1 MIIQL
6 KRKSTQEDIQKTI
19 DRLKRLAAE
28 AGVTIRYHTVKGEEL
43 PVIAVKASGADIAK
57 LYEERLRQLDCVEDI
72 KRIAEPFK
80 LASRSYLD
88 RRVVKVGNIKIGA
101 DRLCIIAGPCA
112 VENEIQIMKAAR
124 EVKAADA
131 DMLRGGAYKPRTSP
145 YSFQGLKEEGLK
157 LLKQAKEETGLPIV
171 TEITDPRN
179 IEMYQRYGVDV
190 YQVGARNCQNYD
202 LLKALTDLKRSDA
215 AVLLKRGMAT
225 TLDELMNAAEYLLAG
240 DIQNIMLCL
249 RGIKGVD
256 LKYTRNSIDTGDI
269 SVLTKS
275 CNVPIL
281 YDPSHACGK
290 RNYVNDTSLGA
301 VGHGAHGLM
310 IEAHPN
316 PEDALSD
323 GPQSLFTGNASDSET
338 GLARVIKNARLYYD
352 YRQSIME
359 SPGI

>member
-6 KRKSTQEDIQKTI
+6 KQNATPEDIQKTAA
-19 DRLKRLAAE
+19 RLEHLAAE
-28 AGVTIRYHTVKGEEL
+28 AGIKIRCHIVQGEEL
-43 PVIAVKASGADIAK
+43 PVIAVKAPGSDIAK
-57 LYEERLRQLDCVEDI
+57 IYEERLRQLDCVEDI
-72 KRIAEPFK
+72 KRIGDPYK
-80 LASRSYLD
+80 LASKSYLD
-88 RRVVKVGNIKIGA
+88 RRVFKVGGIEIGA
-101 DRLCIIAGPCA
+101 NRLCIIAGPCA
-112 VENEIQIMKAAR
+112 VENEEQIMQAAR
-124 EVKAADA
+124 EVKAAGA
-131 DMLRGGAYKPRTSP
+131 DMLRAGAYKPRTSP
-145 YSFQGLKEEGLK
+145 YSFQGLKEEGLR

-179 IEMYQRYGVDV
+179 IEMYQHYGVDI

-202 LLKALTDLKRSDA
+202 LLKALTDLNNTEA

-240 DIQNIMLCL
+240 NIQNVMLCL

-269 SVLTKS
+269 SVLTHS
-275 CNVPIL
+275 CNLPII

-290 RNYVNDTSLGA
+290 RSYVNDTSLGA

-323 GPQSLFTGNASDSET
+323 GPQSLFTKHPDNKSSLGGIIEK
-338 GLARVIKNARLYYD
+338 ARRYYD
-352 YRQSIME
+352 FRQSLD
-359 SPGI
+359 GD

>member
-6 KRKSTQEDIQKTI
+6 KKNATPEDIQKTA
-19 DRLKRLAAE
+19 DRLEYLATE
-28 AGVTIRYHTVKGEEL
+28 AGINIRCHIVQGEEL
-43 PVIAVKASGADIAK
+43 PVIAVKAPGSDIAK
-57 LYEERLRQLDCVEDI
+57 IYEERLRQLDCVEDI
-72 KRIAEPFK
+72 KRIGDPYK

-88 RRVVKVGNIKIGA
+88 RRVFKVGDIEIGEN
-101 DRLCIIAGPCA
+101 RLCIIAGPCA
-112 VENEIQIMKAAR
+112 VENEEQIMRAAR
-124 EVKAADA
+124 EVKAAGA

-145 YSFQGLKEEGLK
+145 YSFQGLEEEGLR
-157 LLKQAKEETGLPIV
+157 LLKQAKEDTGLPIV

-179 IEMYQRYGVDV
+179 IEMYQHYGVDI

-202 LLKALTDLKRSDA
+202 LLKALTDLNKTEA

-240 DIQNIMLCL
+240 NVQNVMLCL

-269 SVLTKS
+269 SVLTHS
-275 CNVPIL
+275 CNLPII

-301 VGHGAHGLM
+301 IGHGAHGLM

-316 PEDALSD
+316 PEYALSD
-323 GPQSLFTGNASDSET
+323 GPQSLFTNHADNKYSLKGVIEK
-338 GLARVIKNARLYYD
+338 ARKHYD
-352 YRQSIME
+352 FRQSLK
-359 SPGI
+359 

>member
-6 KRKSTQEDIQKTI
+6 KRKATQEDIQKTL
-19 DRLKRLAAE
+19 DRLVELAGE
-28 AGVTIRYHTVKGEEL
+28 AGIDFRYHTVQGEEL
-43 PVIAVKASGADIAK
+43 PVIAVKAPGADIAK
-57 LYEERLRQLDCVEDI
+57 IHEERLRQLDCVEDI
-72 KRIAEPFK
+72 KRIADPFK

-88 RRVVKVGNIKIGA
+88 RRIVNVGDIEVGA
-101 DRLCIIAGPCA
+101 DKLCIIAGPCA
-112 VENEIQIMKAAR
+112 VENEEQIMKAAKG
-124 EVKAADA
+124 VKAAGA
-131 DMLRGGAYKPRTSP
+131 DMLRAGAYKPRTSP

-179 IEMYQRYGVDV
+179 IEMYHRHGVDV

-202 LLKALTDLKRSDA
+202 LLKALTELNRNKT

-240 DIQNIMLCL
+240 DLQNVMLCL
-249 RGIKGVD
+249 RGIKGID

-269 SVLTKS
+269 SVLTHN
-275 CNVPIL
+275 CNIPII

-290 RNYVNDTSLGA
+290 RSYISDTSLGA

-310 IEAHPN
+310 IEAHPD
-316 PEDALSD
+316 PENALSD
-323 GPQSLFTGNASDSET
+323 GPQSLYMGDDIKRKKEN
-338 GLARVIKNARLYYD
+338 LADVIKDARKYYD
-352 YRQSIME
+352 FRRSLQK
-359 SPGI
+359 P

>member
-6 KRKSTQEDIQKTI
+6 KRKATQEDIQKTA
-19 DRLKRLAAE
+19 DRLEHLAAD
-28 AGVTIRYHTVKGEEL
+28 AGIKIHCHIVQGEEL
-43 PVIAVKASGADIAK
+43 PVIAVKAPGSDIAK
-57 LYEERLRQLDCVEDI
+57 IYEERLRQLDCVEDI
-72 KRIAEPFK
+72 KRIGDPYK

-88 RRVVKVGNIKIGA
+88 RRVFKVGDIEIGA
-101 DRLCIIAGPCA
+101 GRLCIIAGPCA
-112 VENEIQIMKAAR
+112 VENEDQIMQAAM
-124 EVKAADA
+124 EVKAAGA

-145 YSFQGLKEEGLK
+145 YSFQGLQEEGLRF
-157 LLKQAKEETGLPIV
+157 LKQAKDETGLPIV

-179 IEMYQRYGVDV
+179 IEMYQKYGVDI

-202 LLKALTDLKRSDA
+202 LLKALTDLNKTEA

-240 DIQNIMLCL
+240 NVQNVMLCL

-269 SVLTKS
+269 SVLTHS
-275 CNVPIL
+275 CNLPII

-290 RNYVNDTSLGA
+290 RNYVSDTSLGA
-301 VGHGAHGLM
+301 IGHGAHGLM

-316 PEDALSD
+316 PEYALSD
-323 GPQSLFTGNASDSET
+323 GPQSLFLSHAEDKSSLKGVIEK
-338 GLARVIKNARLYYD
+338 ARKYYD
-352 YRQSIME
+352 FRQNLND
-359 SPGI
+359 